1 MNKIGLRTAVKRAE
15 AVANRLSA
23 SLQEVER
30 HLVFRGFQEDDIP
43 QVTICNGDEIIAV
56 YNGSEI
62 DAPTFIRIME
72 EVGYITKDDFIL

>member
-1 MNKIGLRTAVKRAE
+1 MYLKAAGMQEDTD
-15 AVANRLSA
+15 ANRLNI

-30 HLVFRGFQEDDIP
+30 HLVFRGFQEDDTP

-62 DAPTFIRIME
+62 IAPEFIKIM
-72 EVGYITKDDFIL
+72 EVGYITKEDFIL

>member
-1 MNKIGLRTAVKRAE
+1 MNKIGLRTVVKRAE

-30 HLVFRGFQEDDIP
+30 HLVFRGFQEDDTP

-72 EVGYITKDDFIL
+72 EVGYITKGDFIL

>member
-43 QVTICNGDEIIAV
+43 QVTICNGDEIILV
-56 YNGSEI
+56 YSGSEI